1 MSRRTIVFAL
11 LLAAAVAFLVFV
23 NAPFRPGSSLSEQE
37 KLEMTTRTPADRA
50 RKCEEK
56 IDRIQSWLPE
66 LMRKYTS
73 DARRSRCWDDVD

>member
-1 MSRRTIVFAL
+1 MSGRIIAFAL

-23 NAPFRPGSSLSEQE
+23 NAPFRQSSSLSEQE
-37 KLEMTTRTPADRA
+37 KLEMTERRPTDRA

-66 LMRKYTS
+66 LLRKYTS
-73 DARRSRCWDDVD
+73 DARRDKCWADVD